1 MRHAA
6 CVLLL
11 LAAGVAGA
19 APPALTVTPANP
31 GPGELVNVAG
41 KGPLTFSV
49 RGAAGVLVHPT
60 KRSVAFYMPES
71 GGVTVVA
78 SGTVPVGDLSDV
90 AVVVVGG
97 GGNPQPGP
105 GPQPPP
111 VDPVTPGKRFLVV
124 VEETAEAA
132 ATRGA
137 LFADPTLAARIKD
150 KGHRWRIVDKDVTGA
165 DGKPP
170 ADVVRFLEAAK
181 GKAMPQ
187 VFVVDGAGKVL
198 VQTELPTKAGD
209 LVKLLEAW
217 GG

>member
-1 MRHAA
+1 MRAS

-19 APPALTVTPANP
+19 APPALTVTPPSPVA
-31 GPGELVNVAG
+31 GDVVTVAG
-41 KGPLTFSV
+41 KSPLTFSV
-49 RGAAGVLVHPT
+49 RGVADTLKHPS
-60 KRSVAFYMPES
+60 KRAVTFVMPEG

-137 LFADPTLAARIKD
+137 LFADAALAARIKD

-187 VFVVDGAGKVL
+187 VFIVDEKGKVL
-198 VQTELPTKAGD
+198 VQTELPTKAAD